1 MRRMWV
7 CILELSEKA
16 KEAIGRGRVKIRV
29 VRSGMYQ
36 QLTFLVK
43 RVNEGNITYPELFTE
58 RQVDISELKK
68 IADDIGLP
76 VEAPNGHAFPRGTS
90 AIDFRDI
97 SELS

>member
-1 MRRMWV
+1 MW
-7 CILELSEKA
+7 ILELSGKA
-16 KEAIGRGRVKIRV
+16 REAISRGSIKIRV

-43 RVNEGNITYPELFTE
+43 RVKEGNITYLELFTE

-68 IADDIGLP
+68 IANDIGLP

-90 AIDFRDI
+90 AIDFSDL
-97 SELS
+97 SESS